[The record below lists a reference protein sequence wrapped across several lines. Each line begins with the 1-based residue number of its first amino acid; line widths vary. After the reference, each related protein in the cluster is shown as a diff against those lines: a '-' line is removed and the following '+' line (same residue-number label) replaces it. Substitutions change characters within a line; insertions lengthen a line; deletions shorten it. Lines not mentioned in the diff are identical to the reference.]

1 MIEQDACRFRRRRR
15 RRNQMIFH
23 PRSSCLSRNVIL
35 ILSVTQECLT
45 TRGFLKS
52 NEGTNFRKQPAQ
64 SLGMSKKSE
73 IFDWGDG
80 EDSSFRLPVFPL
92 RKTVRF
98 PTDRLTLNLYE
109 ERYLQMSEFILSQPT
124 KVFGA
129 FYSSESPQFVVSA
142 MDGPIVPLIEPGD
155 IGVVCHVQK
164 SSDDMIPTRSGDTRR
179 RIRLDTLAVARFQV
193 ERVVEDGCCMVRN
206 SENKLPFIM
215 VDASWIRDQDNATEY
230 ENLKIKMYQQ
240 LQQLDNHDNQDNARQ
255 TGGRADEADEEC
267 LGSHKLYSGLE
278 SIPYIQELLKNGSDR
293 EHELEL
299 LSFALASASQ
309 TPSSTIKEQKE
320 LLAMVSTKQRAE
332 YLVPAPASSKFFPF
346 LYK

>member
-1 MIEQDACRFRRRRR
+1 M
-15 RRNQMIFH
+15 
-23 PRSSCLSRNVIL
+23 VL
-35 ILSVTQECLT
+35 IVLLTQRCLT
-45 TRGFLKS
+45 PHGFVKS
-52 NEGTNFRKQPAQ
+52 NEGTTFRKQPAQ
-64 SLGMSKKSE
+64 SLGMSKKSDF
-73 IFDWGDG
+73 FDWDHDNDG
-80 EDSSFRLPVFPL
+80 AEDSFRLPVFPL

-109 ERYLQMSEFILSQPT
+109 ERYLQMSEFILSQQPT
-124 KVFGA
+124 KRVFGA

-155 IGVVCHVQK
+155 IGVLCHVRE

-179 RIRLDTLAVARFQV
+179 RIRLDALAVARFQV
-193 ERVVEDGCCMVRN
+193 ERVVEDGCCMVGN

-215 VDASWIRDQDNATEY
+215 VDASWIRDQDNVTEY
-230 ENLKIKMYQQ
+230 EHLKLKMNQQ
-240 LQQLDNHDNQDNARQ
+240 LRQLDNHDNQDNTRQ

-278 SIPYIQELLKNGSDR
+278 SIPYVQELLQNGSDR
-293 EHELEL
+293 EQELEL

-332 YLVPAPASSKFFPF
+332 YLVPAASSKFFPF
-346 LYK
+346 LSK

>member
-1 MIEQDACRFRRRRR
+1 MIEQDSCRFRRRRR
-15 RRNQMIFH
+15 RRNQIFH

-35 ILSVTQECLT
+35 ILSVTQGCLT
-45 TRGFLKS
+45 TDGLLK
-52 NEGTNFRKQPAQ
+52 NDAAIFRKQPAQ
-64 SLGMSKKSE
+64 SLGMSKSD
-73 IFDWGDG
+73 IFDWRDNNS
-80 EDSSFRLPVFPL
+80 EDSFRLPVFPL

-124 KVFGA
+124 KFFGA

-193 ERVVEDGCCMVRN
+193 ERVVEDGCCMVGN
-206 SENKLPFIM
+206 GENKLPFIM
-215 VDASWIRDQDNATEY
+215 VDASWIRDQDNVTEY
-230 ENLKIKMYQQ
+230 ENLKINMNQQ
-240 LQQLDNHDNQDNARQ
+240 LQQLDNHDNQEKARQ
-255 TGGRADEADEEC
+255 TGGRADESDEEC
-267 LGSHKLYSGLE
+267 LGSHKLYSGSE
-278 SIPYIQELLKNGSDR
+278 SISYIQKLLQNGSDTK
-293 EHELEL
+293 HELEL

-309 TPSSTIKEQKE
+309 TPYSTIKEQKE

-346 LYK
+346 LSK